1 MTGLAG
7 AIDRVLSRP
16 VGIAAL
22 IILALLLILFPLIGE
37 NARYA
42 TVLLMTVFLFATLG
56 HAWNL
61 LAGFC
66 GLLSFGTQVYVGLSG
81 FTVAIAVYYFGVP
94 VWVGAILGAVA
105 AALFAWLQ
113 AIPVSERTM
122 RRNTTIGVI
131 AAAVLWAVYEIVIQV
146 YPAADIFGSNYIRRV
161 IILFCIFL
169 GALPLL
175 KLQGAYFAV
184 ATWLIA
190 AAVASIFNEW
200 QLVGAG
206 GGMTIPSDTSIAERY
221 YAGLIIVTGST
232 LVVWWLL
239 KSRYGA
245 ALTAV
250 RDDDEAAAAVGIDIR
265 RVKTLVFVI
274 SAPMAGLAAAVY
286 YIDTVTITPPDA
298 FSIRWSAYVVFIV
311 VAGGMG
317 TLWGPVVGA
326 VLFVIVQRFLV
337 GFWGGGELTL
347 GIAAV
352 LLILILP
359 RGAVGLIEDLKL
371 WSTRHRVG
379 NKATAPP
386 PPTAPARRALG
397 EFASSVGQSRT
408 STNHSGVVA
417 AALVPASPL
426 PALLPQNPPWQPLSR
441 ATSTIS
447 ERFATENVDTVVAF
461 LAPWRGNLASEIL
474 KGDTARVAFDHP
486 TIGAITCR
494 VDLDASLA
502 NAVLEASNAQGLPS
516 VGVAEIPQPFHGA
529 LIAANALVDPGGA
542 FRFLFCSRSQHLA
555 DDMELG
561 AIVRHQAKALGRKV
575 ALLGVGA
582 LSEPTVPIATEPSA
596 DAIASA
602 ADDARNRHILGALIS
617 ADQRVMDAA
626 APSLPHIGF
635 ITSAM
640 GSAWTGAEV
649 LAYGATGGAGSAVV
663 VFRMAQGG

>member
-1 MTGLAG
+1 MTGIAG
-7 AIDRVLSRP
+7 AIDRILSRP
-16 VGIAAL
+16 VGIGA
-22 IILALLLILFPLIGE
+22 IIVLGVVLLLFPIVGE
-37 NARYA
+37 SARYFA
-42 TVLLMTVFLFATLG
+42 VLLMTVFLFATLG

-66 GLLSFGTQVYVGLSG
+66 GLLTFGTQVYVGLSG

-94 VWVGAILGAVA
+94 VWVGAVLGAIV

-113 AIPVSERTM
+113 AMPISDRNL

-131 AAAVLWAVYEIVIQV
+131 IALALWAFYEIIIAFN
-146 YPAADIFGSNYIRRV
+146 PGADVFGSNYIRRV
-161 IILFCIFL
+161 ILLFCIFL

-200 QLVGAG
+200 QVVGAG

-221 YAGLIIVTGST
+221 YAGLIILAAST

-239 KSRYGA
+239 RSRYGA

-250 RDDDEAAAAVGIDIR
+250 RDDEEAAAAVGIDIR
-265 RVKTLVFVI
+265 RVKTMVFVI

-359 RGAVGLIEDLKL
+359 RGAVGLITDLKL
-371 WSTRHRVG
+371 WAAKRRHGARAVQSQEQP
-379 NKATAPP
+379 AM
-386 PPTAPARRALG
+386 ARRA
-397 EFASSVGQSRT
+397 FAELVGGSTPPRGT
-408 STNHSGVVA
+408 SGPRGGVVA
-417 AALVPASPL
+417 AALLPASPL
-426 PALLPQNPPWQPLSR
+426 PTLRPDNPPWKELSR
-441 ATSTIS
+441 ATTAVGRQFS
-447 ERFATENVDTVVAF
+447 ELRVDTVVVL
-461 LAPWRGNLASEIL
+461 LAPWVGGAAPRILSGNSL
-474 KGDTARVAFDHP
+474 RVSFREP
-486 TIGAITCR
+486 SLGTFGCR
-494 VDLDASLA
+494 ADLDAPLAEAVIRAA
-502 NAVLEASNAQGLPS
+502 NAHGIAVAGVDALTQPVEGS
-516 VGVAEIPQPFHGA
+516 V
-529 LIAANALVDPGGA
+529 IAANGLIDPESA
-542 FRFLFCSRSQHLA
+542 FRFVFCSGGSSTDA
-555 DDMELG
+555 AELG
-561 AIVRHQAKALGRKV
+561 ALFQREAAALGRRIAV
-575 ALLGVGA
+575 VGAGA
-582 LSEPTVPIATEPSA
+582 LSTAPVPAMTIPSH
-596 DAIASA
+596 DAIGSA
-602 ADDARNRHILGALIS
+602 AEDAHNRK
-617 ADQRVMDAA
+617 
-626 APSLPHIGF
+626 
-635 ITSAM
+635 
-640 GSAWTGAEV
+640 
-649 LAYGATGGAGSAVV
+649 
-663 VFRMAQGG
+663 